1 MNVLEFRRVYVKLQ
15 KLSYASKYLAVKSV
29 KSNQNIF
36 KGNFTNS
43 LTLSSE

>member
-1 MNVLEFRRVYVKLQ
+1 MKVLEFHQVYVKLQ
-15 KLSYASKYLAVKSV
+15 KLSYALKYLAVKSM